1 MPKKRV
7 VVRTKIMAARHPH
20 APRSSVSRNRL
31 NLTPEE
37 MTSYAQAFQ
46 KFDKDGSGA
55 IDTKVNMHSNR
66 ILGALHGSMRTL
78 TLIALLIFNSS

>member
-1 MPKKRV
+1 
-7 VVRTKIMAARHPH
+7 MAARHPH

-55 IDTKVNMHSNR
+55 IDTKVNMDSNR
-66 ILGALHGSMRTL
+66 ILGALHGTMRTL
-78 TLIALLIFNSS
+78 TLIALLKFNSP